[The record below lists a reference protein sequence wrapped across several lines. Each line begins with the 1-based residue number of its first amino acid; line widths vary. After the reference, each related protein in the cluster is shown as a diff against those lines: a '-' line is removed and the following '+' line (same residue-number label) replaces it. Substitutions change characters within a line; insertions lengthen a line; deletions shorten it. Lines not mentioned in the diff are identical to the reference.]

1 MLIAAKPCRGY
12 ALAMEIGMGDQ
23 QDQRDDPGGPLRD
36 LIHDLSRRVDELA
49 LRLDTLENQA
59 TDSAADTGDAAPAT
73 PLPPAKP
80 VPMPP
85 PQEPPSIHTPA
96 RETAAATSWQRQE
109 ALHRLRNQPAGTK
122 PAKLEPAK
130 PARPSFDMRRL
141 EWLMGARGLALA
153 GVVILVIG
161 VVMFLK
167 LAWDEGWIGQISP
180 VVRTLAS
187 AVFGLV
193 LVATGEVLRRRV
205 NALASS
211 GTTAAGIATIYA
223 SIFAASQVFDL
234 FGTPVAFSLMA
245 VVTVAGILLGALS
258 NRVMLALLSLIGAFA
273 VPLLLRTD
281 EPSFVVMPA
290 YLLALLVLGLTL
302 AGWRGGAYSH
312 VRRLAWWSTGLLG
325 TLWLEAIYD
334 QSPASSLVFVSLVW
348 MATVAELAV
357 SARFLR
363 VIRERTSWPRDS
375 RAGFLVSSS
384 GEILFDPRALFE
396 PEARWINSAFGVSI
410 WSVVAAAITL
420 RAINPDLDFL
430 APLGFMAASLL
441 AAVVVIRWKRQAGD
455 NLVAVF
461 SSPRSALA
469 ATLVVN
475 GTLLGVAGIATALGG
490 WVQVTAWAMI
500 GLAAIETARRIRF
513 RAAGVFG
520 FALLAVAAGRL
531 LSYDWLTHMDT
542 EPGIEALGLAF
553 TDWSPQVLF
562 VAAACAAAAWRSRYA
577 PERSLAACGAMWLA
591 GASLVHIEAA
601 VDSLGPALLVL
612 AGITG
617 WISAFTRVSALRTNA
632 AVLAFVGMLIALIG
646 QVSFNDE
653 SIDILAI
660 DINAVSMIVAGL
672 GWVALAAVPGNG
684 YRSRTVFT
692 TLAVICGGIAVASTA
707 QSRSADEALVYSS
720 LYAALVVAAGLR
732 LRRFSLIEIAS
743 VPLWAVAIGWS
754 AHQARLGEDAFT
766 GTPILSPGFLAVLL
780 TTAAA
785 IWSAMLLARV
795 SKPDDAP
802 PLLDETRAKLASSS
816 LALAWLLL
824 LAGTSLESV
833 RAASMGFEAESA
845 RGAALSIWW
854 SVYAIASVAL
864 GLRKSTALRRTG
876 LGLLGIV
883 AAKVLLFDT
892 VTLAPAARVVAAIT
906 VGLVII
912 AAGILYARLVVRDKD
927 DDPPGPDQPEP

>member
-1 MLIAAKPCRGY
+1 
-12 ALAMEIGMGDQ
+12 MGDQ
-23 QDQRDDPGGPLRD
+23 HDQRDDPGDPGGSLRD
-36 LIHDLSRRVDELA
+36 LIHDLAARVDELA
-49 LRLDTLENQA
+49 TRLDALEKQ
-59 TDSAADTGDAAPAT
+59 TIDSAADTGDAAPA
-73 PLPPAKP
+73 PPTEP
-80 VPMPP
+80 VPTPP
-85 PQEPPSIHTPA
+85 PYQPPPVHAPTPKIPA
-96 RETAAATSWQRQE
+96 SSLDQRQE
-109 ALHRLRNQPAGTK
+109 ALRHLRDRPDAPM
-122 PAKLEPAK
+122 PAKPEPAK
-130 PARPSFDMRRL
+130 PAQPRFDMRRL

-205 NALASS
+205 NPLASS

-234 FGTPVAFSLMA
+234 FGTPIAFSLMA
-245 VVTVAGILLGALS
+245 VVTVAGILLGSLS
-258 NRVMLALLSLIGAFA
+258 NRVMLALLSLVGAFA
-273 VPLLLRTD
+273 VPLLLRTG

-312 VRRLAWWSTGLLG
+312 VRRLAWWGTGILG
-325 TLWLEAIYD
+325 TLWLEAIYN

-348 MATVAELAV
+348 IATIAELAV
-357 SARFLR
+357 SARFLS
-363 VIRERTSWPRDS
+363 VIRERTRWPRDS
-375 RAGFLVSSS
+375 RAGFLLSSS
-384 GEILFDPRALFE
+384 GEILFDPRSLFE
-396 PEARWINSAFGVSI
+396 PEARWINAAFGVTI

-420 RAINPDLDFL
+420 RAINPELDFL
-430 APLGFMAASLL
+430 APLGFMVASVL
-441 AAVVVIRWKRQAGD
+441 AAVVVIYWKREAGD

-469 ATLVVN
+469 AALVVN
-475 GTLLGVAGIATALGG
+475 GILLGVAGIATALGG

-542 EPGIEALGLAF
+542 KPAIEALGLAF

-562 VAAACAAAAWRSRYA
+562 VAAAAAVAAWRSRYT
-577 PERSLAACGAMWLA
+577 PERSIAASGSMWLV
-591 GASLVHIEAA
+591 GASLVHADAA
-601 VDSLGPALLVL
+601 ADSLGPAMLII

-617 WISAFTRVSALRTNA
+617 WVSAFVRVPALRTNA
-632 AVLAFVGMLIALIG
+632 AVLGFFGLFITLLG
-646 QVSFNDE
+646 QFTFDDTSRNLMTV
-653 SIDILAI
+653 

-672 GWVALAAVPGNG
+672 GWVALAAMPGNG
-684 YRSRTVFT
+684 YHSRTVFT
-692 TLAVICGGIAVASTA
+692 TLAVICGGIAIASIA
-707 QSRSADEALVYSS
+707 DSPSPSAPEIALVCGS
-720 LYAALVVAAGLR
+720 LYAAAILAIGLR
-732 LRRFSLIEIAS
+732 LTRFSLVEIAGF
-743 VPLWAVAIGWS
+743 PLWAVAIGWS
-754 AHQARLGEDAFT
+754 VHQARLGEDALD

-785 IWSAMLLARV
+785 IWSAMLLTKIR
-795 SKPDDAP
+795 KPDDAP
-802 PLLDETRAKLASSS
+802 PSLDETRTKLASSS

-824 LAGTSLESV
+824 FAGTSLESV

-864 GLRKSTALRRTG
+864 GLRKSAALRRTG

-927 DDPPGPDQPEP
+927 DGPEVDDLSH